1 MDLGVRQIRTA
12 GKGSG
17 SIELTL
23 PSELRDLVGVPCKVT
38 LRDGSRPDIVLR
50 PDLQRVHDALER
62 LWQPMVH
69 ILLPDKPAPF
79 PAAAFTFGLQPR
91 SGGDGPYLC
100 WRDGLA
106 LAGVEPYDA
115 SAVSR
120 TLSAFAQAMAE
131 DIGIASALASGFG
144 AACGARLT
152 GMVPDPAEQEACDL
166 AALHLPPVTSPVSP
180 PLAQADQALNGT
192 FWQAAAPML
201 QAVSNL
207 FTDFT
212 THPANHARLRAAWK
226 RGRAIELGGE
236 WA

>member
-23 PSELRDLVGVPCKVT
+23 PAELRDLVGLPCKVT

-50 PDLQRVHDALER
+50 PDLQRVHDALDR
-62 LWQPMVH
+62 LWVAMAL
-69 ILLPDKPAPF
+69 ILLPDE
-79 PAAAFTFGLQPR
+79 PAAFPSTAFTFGMQPR
-91 SGGDGPYLC
+91 PGGDGPYLC

-115 SAVSR
+115 AAVSR
-120 TLSAFAQAMAE
+120 TLAAFAQAMAE
-131 DIGIASALASGFG
+131 DIGIAPALASGFG

-152 GMVPDPAEQEACDL
+152 GMVPDPLEQEACDL
-166 AALHLPPVTSPVSP
+166 ASLHLPPVTP
-180 PLAQADQALNGT
+180 PLTQAGHTLDET
-192 FWQAAAPML
+192 FWHLAAPVL
-201 QAVSNL
+201 DAVANL

-212 THPANHARLRAAWK
+212 TDPSNHARLRAAWR
-226 RGRAIELGGE
+226 RGRAIELDGDF
-236 WA
+236 A